1 MIEMIFSIYLYLEI
15 ANKKYIFAMY
25 TSSNGSLPLLFKWGV
40 EVLTRTFI
48 YVLNS
53 LNFKKVL
60 IVKITYIKGMLMID
74 FKFDLCVSTKSFT
87 HKPTRDECHSIRFE
101 RMSIN
106 MEGMQ
111 SLVCEGFAYTS
122 VMKDNWRCGDNFICT
137 HTVTYDIDH
146 CDIDMRE
153 YIKRLEVKPT
163 LAYTSSSN
171 GVKGYGYRLIY
182 LLESEI
188 CDMQMY
194 KAFTKSF
201 ARDMGMTYVDPRSY
215 KADQM
220 WFGSKGCETFTSDT
234 VLTVPTDL
242 PTAGESDTVSE
253 CKTDVNHECKQ
264 KCNKLYNYTLN
275 HYEVSCTF
283 KQDFDSMTF
292 QDFIA
297 KYNEIFPNLEKTPI
311 ELTAD
316 VPIIQYPQDYFEIRR
331 PWKHIN
337 GEVKKIC
344 DGEGRR
350 RKLFINGIIRKKIN
364 PSISF
369 ENLLYNLVFE
379 FEYYYLNN
387 GNTIT
392 KWELWSIAEN
402 VMKSDTSAYDLGKPK
417 YKSFVNPIYCAT
429 HNISKQQVWAS
440 ARNKQQ
446 YIREFYDPSLSDKE
460 NIDVMKE
467 HGLNVSL
474 RTLKSWRK
482 TNEITKYKK
491 KKSQ

>member
-1 MIEMIFSIYLYLEI
+1 
-15 ANKKYIFAMY
+15 
-25 TSSNGSLPLLFKWGV
+25 
-40 EVLTRTFI
+40 
-48 YVLNS
+48 
-53 LNFKKVL
+53 
-60 IVKITYIKGMLMID
+60 MLMID

-101 RMSIN
+101 RMRLN

-146 CDIDMRE
+146 CDIEMGE

-188 CDMQMY
+188 CDMRQY
-194 KAFTKSF
+194 VTFTKSF

-234 VLTVPTDL
+234 VLTVPSDL
-242 PTAGESDTVSE
+242 PTVGESDTVSE
-253 CKTDVNHECKQ
+253 CKQ
-264 KCNKLYNYTLN
+264 KGHKLYNYTLN
-275 HYEVSCTF
+275 HYGVSVPF
-283 KQDFDSMTF
+283 KQDFDSMNF

-337 GEVKKIC
+337 GEVKKIG

-350 RKLFINGIIRKKIN
+350 RKLFLNGIIRKKIN

-402 VMKSDTSAYDLGKPK
+402 VMKSDTSAYNDLGKPK
-417 YKSFVNPIYCAT
+417 YKSFVNPLYCTT
-429 HNISKQQVWAS
+429 HNISS

-446 YIREFYDPSLSDKE
+446 YIGEFYDPSLTDEE
-460 NIDVMKE
+460 NVAVMKE
-467 HGLNVSL
+467 HGLGVSTK
-474 RTLKSWRK
+474 TLKRWRK
-482 TNEITKYKK
+482 TNGITKYKK